1 MLRQRL
7 TADEGDNRG
16 SFVSAAAQASCA
28 ASRALSTSSLLIFSR
43 KPSASV
49 LFDTQ
54 GSNSTDARH
63 LLSMAFTQTVPL
75 VSFHQLADGESAALS
90 SHSDV
95 QG

>member
-43 KPSASV
+43 KLPASV
-49 LFDTQ
+49 LLDRQ
-54 GSNSTDARH
+54 RSNSADARH

-75 VSFHQLADGESAALS
+75 VSFHRFADGEPAALS
-90 SHSDV
+90 SYGDV